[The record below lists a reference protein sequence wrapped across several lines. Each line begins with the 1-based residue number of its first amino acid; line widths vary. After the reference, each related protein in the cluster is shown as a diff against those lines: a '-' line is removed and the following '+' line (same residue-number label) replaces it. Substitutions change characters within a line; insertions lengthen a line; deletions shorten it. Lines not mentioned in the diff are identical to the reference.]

1 MNKFKVGAMEAMTPI
16 EKSRD
21 MQQYEEKRMN
31 HATTVLT
38 PDIRTFIKKKN
49 INNKTPKILISIRI
63 P

>member
-1 MNKFKVGAMEAMTPI
+1 MEAMAPI